1 MFDSGR
7 SRKSRKE
14 KKAGAKK
21 ITSLNFPRISIVTPS
36 YNQGQYIEQ
45 TILSIIDQGYPN
57 LEYIIIDGDSRD
69 NTVDIIKKYADRITY
84 WVSEPDNGQSDA
96 LNKGLQKCTG
106 DIFNWINSDD
116 YLEPGALFKVADAFV
131 KNPSALQVCGYSRI
145 FDSITNN
152 ALMSHRCELFDST
165 EKTIIQEKINQ
176 QASFYNLSVV
186 KDLGLV
192 NNSLNCVMDLELWF
206 RFLCKYGQERIFL
219 IDDLLGHFRIHPQS
233 KTSELEVRFRIEAN
247 GLFHELLRQINPN
260 DSFLHFFKSN
270 GNYKT
275 DFWNKNSINYDELY
289 EAIAER
295 FFYDFYR
302 DENYRACR
310 QAFIIL
316 IKSNKI
322 SRNKHTLRIFF
333 KIFLGI

>member
-1 MFDSGR
+1 MFNSYIP
-7 SRKSRKE
+7 K
-14 KKAGAKK
+14 
-21 ITSLNFPRISIVTPS
+21 ISIVTPS
-36 YNQGQYIEQ
+36 FNQGDYIEE
-45 TILSIIDQGYPN
+45 TICSVINQNYPN
-57 LEYIIIDGDSRD
+57 LEYIIIDGGSTDK
-69 NTVDIIKKYADRITY
+69 TIEIIKKYEKYITF

-96 LNKGLQKCTG
+96 INKGLKECTG

-131 KNPSALQVCGYSRI
+131 KNPSAMQVCGYSRI
-145 FDSITNN
+145 FDSISNN
-152 ALMSHRCELFDST
+152 SLMTHRCELFDYC

-186 KDLGLV
+186 KELGLV

-233 KTSELEVRFRIEAN
+233 KTSELELRFRIEAT
-247 GLFHELLRQINPN
+247 GLFHELLRQINPH
-260 DSFLHFFKSN
+260 DPFLHFFKCN
-270 GNYKT
+270 ENYKT
-275 DFWNKNSINYDELY
+275 DYWDKNSINYDNLY

-310 QAFIIL
+310 KAFIIL
-316 IKSNKI
+316 FKSNKI
-322 SRNKHTLRIFF
+322 SKSKHTLRIFF